1 LEALEQTFNA
11 QFDLVCLSLFRR
23 EIDHFKILFSAEV
36 IVARPHVI
44 FRLQLLA
51 DLLTHGYIIFFCDTV
66 GTGFA
71 LLGTIFI
78 LSIDLAYFGE
88 SACF

>member
-1 LEALEQTFNA
+1 M
-11 QFDLVCLSLFRR
+11 CLRLCCG
-23 EIDHFKILFSAEV
+23 EIDHLKILFSAEV

-51 DLLTHGYIIFFCDTV
+51 NLLAHGKIILLCDTIS
-66 GTGFA
+66 TGFT

-78 LSIDLAYFGE
+78 LTIDLTYFGE
-88 SACF
+88 SACI